1 MMIVKKF
8 LIFIRK
14 INLYLKNVFY
24 IFNKNELNMNLY
36 NSKNNYNIY
45 NKPNNVTKNKS

>member
-24 IFNKNELNMNLY
+24 IFNIIYFIYFSEFLFIF
-36 NSKNNYNIY
+36 NNNHNTIY
-45 NKPNNVTKNKS
+45 LIIF

>member
-24 IFNKNELNMNLY
+24 IFNIIYFSEFLFIF
-36 NSKNNYNIY
+36 NNNHNTIY
-45 NKPNNVTKNKS
+45 LIIFLK